1 VHEEQQSSQFAK
13 LTKCRY
19 FCTVFVEDCHVMKRI
34 FVMMALLAMAFTA
47 GAQDFEAT
55 FKQAKT
61 LKVSGKVI
69 KSEGEITYTA
79 PDQLAMLY
87 TNPEGDYFI
96 IDGPQ
101 VRMDM
106 RGVALDVN
114 STGNKL
120 VQSQRNAIIYSVAGK
135 YEDIAKEM
143 DADCTVSAGKNG
155 GKHVVLKMRK
165 ALPKGYTGMEL
176 DYNKQGKLI
185 RMVLEEAGG
194 ISTEYIIN
202 Y

>member
-1 VHEEQQSSQFAK
+1 MRKIIVFA
-13 LTKCRY
+13 
-19 FCTVFVEDCHVMKRI
+19 
-34 FVMMALLAMAFTA
+34 ALLAMAFTA

-61 LKVSGKVI
+61 LKISGKVI

-87 TNPEGDYFI
+87 TNPDGDYFI

-106 RGVALDVN
+106 RGVAVDVN
-114 STGNKL
+114 ATGNKL
-120 VQSQRNAIIYSVAGK
+120 VQSQRNAILYSVQGK
-135 YEDIAKEM
+135 YEEIAKEM
-143 DADCTVSAGKNG
+143 DADCTVTAGKNG

-165 ALPKGYTGMEL
+165 ALPKGYSGMEL
-176 DYNKQGKLI
+176 DYNKQGKLT
-185 RMVLEEAGG
+185 RMVLEEVGG

>member
-1 VHEEQQSSQFAK
+1 
-13 LTKCRY
+13 
-19 FCTVFVEDCHVMKRI
+19 MKRI
-34 FVMMALLAMAFTA
+34 LVMTALLAMAFAA
-47 GAQDFEAT
+47 GAQNFEAT

-61 LKVSGKVI
+61 LKITGKVI

-101 VRMDM
+101 VRMDL

-120 VQSQRNAIIYSVAGK
+120 VQSQRNAILYSVQGK
-135 YEDIAKEM
+135 YEDIATEM
-143 DADCTVSAGKNG
+143 DADCTVSAGKGG

-165 ALPKGYTGMEL
+165 GLPKGYTGMEL
-176 DYNKQGKLI
+176 DYDKQGKLT

-194 ISTEYIIN
+194 ISTEYILT